1 MLQVRDIM
9 TPDPI
14 TVTPDTEVVQAA
26 RILLDKGINGLPV
39 VDEGGRLAGIIC
51 QSDLINQQ
59 KKLPLPSFFTILD
72 GLIPLKSVRQLESQ
86 VRKIAAATVSQAM
99 TPEPVTVT
107 PDTGIQEVA
116 ALMVDHGFHTLPVV
130 EGGKLAGVV
139 GKEDVL
145 KTLLTQGA
153 GS

>member
-9 TPDPI
+9 TPNPI

-39 VDEGGRLAGIIC
+39 VAEGGRLAGIIC

-59 KKLPLPSFFTILD
+59 KNLPLPSFFTILD

-130 EGGKLAGVV
+130 EDGKLAGVV

-145 KTLLTQGA
+145 KTLLP
-153 GS
+153 

>member
-9 TPDPI
+9 TPNPI

-39 VDEGGRLAGIIC
+39 VAEGGRLAGIIC

-72 GLIPLKSVRQLESQ
+72 GLIPLKSVRRLESQ

-107 PDTGIQEVA
+107 PDTGIQEAA
-116 ALMVDHGFHTLPVV
+116 ALMVDHGFNTLRVL
-130 EGGKLAGVV
+130 EDGKLAGVV

-145 KTLLTQGA
+145 KTLLP
-153 GS
+153 